1 MEIHLVKLPFYQN
14 NRSCPKTKSYI
25 WTILRLFEF
34 AHANEFEGWNDSF
47 KVNVQA
53 YLLIL
58 SNLAILKRI
67 GAITKSSW
75 YSHLISQKLDDKV
88 KNKILKHFPYQLDR
102 DFWNMWQEQ
111 KIKVKEKVKQM
122 SCFVRKFYGL
132 HFTISNMY
140 RL

>member
-1 MEIHLVKLPFYQN
+1 MEIHLVKLRFYWN
-14 NRSCPKTKSYI
+14 NRSCPKTKSCI

-67 GAITKSSW
+67 GAITKSS
-75 YSHLISQKLDDKV
+75 
-88 KNKILKHFPYQLDR
+88 
-102 DFWNMWQEQ
+102 
-111 KIKVKEKVKQM
+111 
-122 SCFVRKFYGL
+122 
-132 HFTISNMY
+132 
-140 RL
+140 

>member
-14 NRSCPKTKSYI
+14 NRSCPKTKSCI

-67 GAITKSSW
+67 RAITKSS
-75 YSHLISQKLDDKV
+75 
-88 KNKILKHFPYQLDR
+88 
-102 DFWNMWQEQ
+102 
-111 KIKVKEKVKQM
+111 
-122 SCFVRKFYGL
+122 
-132 HFTISNMY
+132 
-140 RL
+140 